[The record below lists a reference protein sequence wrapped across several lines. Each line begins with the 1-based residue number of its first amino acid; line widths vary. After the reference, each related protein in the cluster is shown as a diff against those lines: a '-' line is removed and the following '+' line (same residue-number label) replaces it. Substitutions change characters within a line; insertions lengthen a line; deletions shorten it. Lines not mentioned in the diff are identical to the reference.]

1 MLTLVVAAQKY
12 VLCQYNVERAKL
24 VEATKIT
31 PGKRAP
37 TINALEAEGWVAVSV
52 MVEKKKIAPVM
63 DDLSSI
69 GATDILVL
77 AISNTRA
84 S

>member
-1 MLTLVVAAQKY
+1 M
-12 VLCQYNVERAKL
+12 LCQYNVERSKL
-24 VEATKIT
+24 AEVTQIT

-52 MVEKKKIAPVM
+52 MVEKKKIATTM
-63 DDLSSI
+63 DDLSNV

>member
-1 MLTLVVAAQKY
+1 
-12 VLCQYNVERAKL
+12 
-24 VEATKIT
+24 
-31 PGKRAP
+31 
-37 TINALEAEGWVAVSV
+37 LEEEGWVAVSV

-63 DDLSSI
+63 DDLVAI
-69 GATDILVL
+69 GASDILVL